1 MNLIANKVVE
11 LLQENLTGR
20 GIRTFRLGNPV
31 DVGKSELPMVFVQGL
46 EERVTSLDTANDV
59 KEIDFQIGVIID
71 PAMEFKKSEKGI
83 KESAGDRL
91 LMEIISGRNSDG
103 SPMTNSIS
111 YILRNNWTMD
121 GVAFYQE
128 SRTVYGVREVPNTYY
143 KEVHYFITARASVAN
158 SS

>member
-128 SRTVYGVREVPNTYY
+128 SRTVYGVR
-143 KEVHYFITARASVAN
+143 